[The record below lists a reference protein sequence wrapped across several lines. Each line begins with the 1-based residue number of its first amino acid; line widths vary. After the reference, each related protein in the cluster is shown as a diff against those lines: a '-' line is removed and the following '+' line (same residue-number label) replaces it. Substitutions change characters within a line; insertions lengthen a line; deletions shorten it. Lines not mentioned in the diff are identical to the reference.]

1 MRRCRPPGAWA
12 GRDAVSATSAP
23 ASPGRVV
30 TVPNLISVARLCCLP
45 LYLWLLFGRDSRVAA
60 ALLLAFLGVTDWV
73 DGWIA
78 RRFGQVSE
86 LGKVLD
92 PTADRLLFL
101 VGVGAMVVDG
111 AVPLWF
117 AWAVLVREALVSV
130 VLVVLWLVGMKRF
143 DVSWWGKAGTF
154 GLMLAFPMFLLAAGL
169 HGSAA
174 TGWRLAAWICGL
186 PALVFSYYA
195 AYGYVPQMRASL
207 RAGRQE
213 RTAP

>member
-1 MRRCRPPGAWA
+1 M
-12 GRDAVSATSAP
+12 SETSAP
-23 ASPGRVV
+23 AAPGRVV
-30 TVPNLISVARLCCLP
+30 TVPNIISVARLCCLP

-60 ALLLAFLGVTDWV
+60 ALLLAFLGATDWV

-78 RRFGQVSE
+78 RRYGQVSE

-101 VGVGAMVVDG
+101 VGVGAMVVNG

-130 VLVVLWLVGMKRF
+130 VLVALWLVGMKRF
-143 DVSWWGKAGTF
+143 DVSWSGKAGTF
-154 GLMLAFPMFLLAAGL
+154 GLMFAFPMFLLSAGL

-174 TGWRLAAWICGL
+174 TGWRLTAWVCGL

-207 RAGRQE
+207 RAGRRE
-213 RTAP
+213 RTTP